1 MKLPEVINFLKKNNK
16 KIIIFNSII
25 DMSNKNSAMESL
37 NKLTLVQQNYLKKL
51 FPFQKY
57 VYLNSNFPSF
67 EETQIME
74 QEYYHSLSTQ
84 RKLINDQLKTI
95 SLENN
100 VIFFDLNSYICD
112 NEIKRCIIKTNTNK
126 HIVYDTT
133 GHLTMNGTKF
143 LYEIIFDDVIKLF
156 RE

>member
-1 MKLPEVINFLKKNNK
+1 MAGFFFTSDIRTKAFELTSFILFKFSNLIPPSGTKFSFL
-16 KIIIFNSII
+16 
-25 DMSNKNSAMESL
+25 ESL

-84 RKLINDQLKTI
+84 RKLINDQLKTVVEDAVKNHI
-95 SLENN
+95 ENMDWSHELDIYGL
-100 VIFFDLNSYICD
+100 VQDELSQMDMLDYM
-112 NEIKRCIIKTNTNK
+112 
-126 HIVYDTT
+126 DTT
-133 GHLTMNGTKF
+133 IR
-143 LYEIIFDDVIKLF
+143 IIQV
-156 RE
+156 

>member
-1 MKLPEVINFLKKNNK
+1 
-16 KIIIFNSII
+16 
-25 DMSNKNSAMESL
+25 MSNKNSAMESL

-67 EETQIME
+67 EGDSNYG